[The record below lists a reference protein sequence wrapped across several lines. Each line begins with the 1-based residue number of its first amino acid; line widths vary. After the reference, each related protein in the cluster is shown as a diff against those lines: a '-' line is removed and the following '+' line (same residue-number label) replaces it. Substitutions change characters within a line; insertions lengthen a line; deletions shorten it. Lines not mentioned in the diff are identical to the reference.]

1 MIRGDQGRSGVIGGD
16 QRSRGPRVAADGLR
30 RCAAPRCCARA
41 SNFQSWNAACHRL
54 ARSLQFGRQRTGC
67 TRPRQGGARRRC
79 ARAEG
84 GEAALGPEGDRP
96 PPLWGCVG
104 CRARPTRAARDKSS
118 EQGLNLSGS
127 WQQGHSAAYNTPF
140 LIQVVCKGFI
150 ARGQEIVMA
159 HGSCDTVAHGFP
171 RAVDRFPSGMD
182 SNLEALKAIIIHG
195 KFAKARIG
203 AKRWH
208 KVLSFSRSC
217 HLVAGA

>member
-1 MIRGDQGRSGVIGGD
+1 MDGKTRTVEFQKHMGIRADIGGVAGRGLPRTD
-16 QRSRGPRVAADGLR
+16 CAGASGRGTETKGSAQGSRGWARARPG
-30 RCAAPRCCARA
+30 AAPRCCARA

-140 LIQVVCKGFI
+140 LIQVVCK
-150 ARGQEIVMA
+150 
-159 HGSCDTVAHGFP
+159 
-171 RAVDRFPSGMD
+171 
-182 SNLEALKAIIIHG
+182 
-195 KFAKARIG
+195 
-203 AKRWH
+203 
-208 KVLSFSRSC
+208 
-217 HLVAGA
+217 